1 LKRLLL
7 AGGAL
12 LALVL
17 ALVAFLAFRA
27 LARVGTP
34 EFERELVAAA
44 KTALGTEVAVRSMRV
59 EVLRGFRLQ
68 GVRIANPAGFKG
80 DLVTA
85 SEFRLG
91 YDLWPL
97 LFGRLQIDELAVEK
111 PVIRGMADARGS
123 WNYEGLKVYGGSPG
137 GKASGGVSAS
147 FLREFVVSKLLMKDG
162 ALTLADA
169 NAVFLRMDDLDFE
182 SRIALDAK
190 GAGGKGQARV
200 ATIALSES
208 LFLRDTKAPIV
219 VSKAGLILDP
229 VSARLAD
236 GPVQG
241 RIRLDLVPDV
251 RWAMDLEVKGAR
263 VETLLQE
270 AGAQPSLRGRLQATA
285 SLTGTG
291 GAATAR
297 GRAQVHVDS
306 CEARGQAVF
315 LALAVLLQLPE
326 LQSPRF
332 DECRMEFELGGGVA
346 RTTLLRF
353 KSRTVELSGKGT
365 FGLATTAL
373 DYDLTLGLSP
383 ELVAKI
389 PGNPTRAAFHRRDDG
404 FGTIDFGVG
413 GNAAAPKVDLVT
425 RLGASLATEAVKEG
439 VRKLFR
445 KMPK

>member
-1 LKRLLL
+1 M
-7 AGGAL
+7 G
-12 LALVL
+12 
-17 ALVAFLAFRA
+17 AFLAFRA
-27 LARVGTP
+27 LRRVGTP

-44 KTALGTEVAVRSMRV
+44 KNALGTEVGVRSLQV
-59 EVLRGFRLQ
+59 SVFRGFRLQ
-68 GVRIANPAGFKG
+68 DVRIANPAGFKG

-97 LFGRLQIDELAVEK
+97 LFGRLQIDELAVDK
-111 PVIRGMADARGS
+111 PVIRGIADGGGS
-123 WNYEGLKVYGGSPG
+123 WNYERLKVYGGSPG
-137 GKASGGVSAS
+137 ARPTGSVSAS
-147 FLREFVVSKLLMKDG
+147 FLREFVVSKLAMKDG
-162 ALTLADA
+162 ALTLAEG

-182 SRIALDAK
+182 SRLAMGAR

-208 LFLRDTKAPIV
+208 LFLRDTRAPIV
-219 VSKAGLILDP
+219 VSTAGLLLDP
-229 VSARLAD
+229 ISARLAD
-236 GPVQG
+236 GPLAG
-241 RIRLDLVPDV
+241 RIRLDLVPDL

-270 AGAQPSLRGRLQATA
+270 AGAMPSLTGRLQATA

-291 GAATAR
+291 GAGTAK
-297 GRAQVHVDS
+297 GRARAHIDS
-306 CEARGQAVF
+306 CEAKGQAVF
-315 LALAVLLQLPE
+315 LALAVLLQLSE

-332 DECRMEFELGGGVA
+332 DDCRMEFELGGGVA
-346 RTTLLRF
+346 RTTVLHF

-365 FGLATTAL
+365 YGLATTAL

-389 PGNPTRAAFHRRDDG
+389 PGNTTRAAFKRRDDG
-404 FGTIDFGVG
+404 FGTIDFGVAG
-413 GNAAAPKVDLVT
+413 TSAAPKVDLVT
-425 RLGASLATEAVKEG
+425 RLGASLAKEAVKEG
-439 VRKLFR
+439 VRKLFK